1 MLSSA
6 PVLHT
11 MLSSLAVLH
20 TMLSSS
26 RAPQTTRAPVDVL
39 SEPQRTPV
47 LQALLPGSGMPPV
60 MR

>member
-1 MLSSA
+1 
-6 PVLHT
+6 
-11 MLSSLAVLH
+11 MLSSLAVLQ

-26 RAPQTTRAPVDVL
+26 RDPHTTRAPVDVL
-39 SEPQRTPV
+39 SEPQRTLV